1 MVPREI
7 FDYSTSRGAAHLLHD
22 FRMSVQMLDRCCDCV
37 DITRLHNNSFHTVA
51 HDIARFTR
59 GDLGQPTCRGFIR
72 HFGAAFPLRW
82 KNMYRALHNVIL
94 RTAHKSH
101 YPDVIA
107 PELFKKRFR
116 FVMHV
121 ANQPQFRIRQVET
134 VPCFKYMLD
143 AFALDQSSG
152 KNCAKFCQA
161 ISRFK
166 SLHIHAAR
174 QVKESFLR
182 ETANAKRVSRPLRQ
196 DKQKVS
202 ELVFF
207 YETLSL

>member
-7 FDYSTSRGAAHLLHD
+7 FDYPTSRGAGHLLHD

-37 DITRLHNNSFHTVA
+37 DITRLHDNSFHAVA
-51 HDIARFTR
+51 HDVACFTR
-59 GDLGQPTCRGFIR
+59 GDLGQRTCRGFIR

-82 KNMYRALHNVIL
+82 KNMYRALSKVIL
-94 RTAHKSH
+94 RIAHKSH

-116 FVMHV
+116 FVMYV
-121 ANQPQFRIRQVET
+121 ANQPQLRIRQVET
-134 VPCFKYMLD
+134 MPCFEYMLD

-152 KNCAKFCQA
+152 KNCAKFWRP
-161 ISRFK
+161 ISGFE

-174 QVKESFLR
+174 QVKEFFVR
-182 ETANAKRVSRPLRQ
+182 KTANAKRVSRP
-196 DKQKVS
+196 
-202 ELVFF
+202 F
-207 YETLSL
+207 